1 MQCISSF
8 NSTLTLRCLRI
19 QDLYLT
25 ENKSLKKK
33 TPTFLSFVSSFSCF
47 YILSPT
53 SGFSK
58 VLQQKHTQKHSK
70 YLSSLSAHIYSVFS
84 PRAASFPRVFIE
96 YNRIFQLEE
105 TYSNHLVQQPD
116 DFRVDQK
123 LKQITKGIVQ
133 MPLRH

>member
-1 MQCISSF
+1 MQCIASF

-25 ENKSLKKK
+25 ENKSFKK
-33 TPTFLSFVSSFSCF
+33 TPTFLTFVSSFSCF

-53 SGFSK
+53 SGFSE
-58 VLQQKHTQKHSK
+58 VLQQKHTQKKSK
-70 YLSSLSAHIYSVFS
+70 YLSSLSAHIYSVSS
-84 PRAASFPRVFIE
+84 PTAASFPRVFIG